1 MADCASTTDIRHSST
16 IPHSALRTPH
26 SARLR
31 PPQFG
36 LRTLLLVVAGCAVVL
51 AILRLGWLSPIA
63 IGVIAFLAVSVFL
76 HVAGNAIGTRLR
88 EIGDKNGSLQ
98 EDPAPPVVRRPRPQD
113 FAPAT
118 LLGQRRSLGWTII
131 VAVSVGITTGAIGG
145 GLWTF
150 SAARGHAGIIEVTF
164 GVVAFAVL
172 GGIASFAT
180 VGFAQVLFGAI
191 FQAMR
196 ATATAAPSDRLID
209 SDS

>member
-1 MADCASTTDIRHSST
+1 MTANPKSKIENLKS
-16 IPHSALRTPH
+16 
-26 SARLR
+26 LR

-36 LRTLLLVVAGCAVVL
+36 LRTLLLVVAICAVVL

-63 IGVIAFLAVSVFL
+63 IGVIGFLAVSVFL

-88 EIGDKNGSLQ
+88 EIGDRNGSLQ
-98 EDPAPPVVRRPRPQD
+98 EETGPTLIRRPQPRD

-118 LLGQRRSLGWTII
+118 QLGQRRGLGWTII

-150 SAARGHAGIIEVTF
+150 LAARGHAGVVEVAI
-164 GVVAFAVL
+164 GVLAFAVL

-180 VGFAQVLFGAI
+180 VGFAQVLLGALL
-191 FQAMR
+191 QAMR
-196 ATATAAPSDRLID
+196 PITAAAPRDRCID
-209 SDS
+209 SDL